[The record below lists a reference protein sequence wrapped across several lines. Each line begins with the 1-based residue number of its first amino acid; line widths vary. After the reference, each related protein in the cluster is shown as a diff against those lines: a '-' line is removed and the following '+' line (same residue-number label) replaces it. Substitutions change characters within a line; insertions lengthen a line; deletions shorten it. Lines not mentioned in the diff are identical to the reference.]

1 LLVGHLEKLEGAL
14 RELRRT
20 AHVEIH
26 ERVDLRAWT
35 TLGVGG
41 VAALVARCHSENG
54 VREVIDLAASHGL
67 GWVVL
72 GGGSRL
78 VAPDRGFRVPVVSL
92 TGELARWEPG
102 VDGLVAGAG
111 ANLAQVCRAAR
122 RAGLSGV
129 EDLDGRQHSIGG
141 FVNGAAHRVL
151 GAGNA
156 LDWVELQ
163 GPGASILR
171 WTSSLSSP
179 IPEPSVLHR
188 RVVVRAR
195 FSLKNP
201 GTAEAVPTTG
211 LSGLS
216 RPLRSIGPVFLDTH
230 DATAADLLDE
240 VGFAGT
246 ALGGVRF
253 GGNRGNRLLAG
264 RSATASD
271 VLELCRRAR
280 DSVASE
286 TGIELSP
293 ALVFLDED
301 GLAVP
306 L

>member
-1 LLVGHLEKLEGAL
+1 M
-14 RELRRT
+14 
-20 AHVEIH
+20 EIH

-41 VAALVARCHSENG
+41 IAALVARCHSENG

-92 TGELARWEPG
+92 TGELARWKAES
-102 VDGLVAGAG
+102 DGIVAGAG
-111 ANLAQVCRAAR
+111 ANLAQVCRAAG
-122 RAGLSGV
+122 RAGLSGI
-129 EDLDGRQHSIGG
+129 EDLDGRHHSIGG
-141 FVNGAAHRVL
+141 FVHGAAHQVL
-151 GAGNA
+151 DAGVA

-163 GPGASILR
+163 GPGAPVIR
-171 WTSSLSSP
+171 WTRSP
-179 IPEPSVLHR
+179 SQTVPEASEMHR
-188 RVVVRAR
+188 RVVSRIR
-195 FSLKNP
+195 FALKGP
-201 GTAEAVPTTG
+201 GAGEIRTTG
-211 LSGLS
+211 AFGGLS
-216 RPLRSIGPVFLDTH
+216 RPLRRMGPVFLDAD

-240 VGFAGT
+240 VGYAGT

-253 GGNRGNRLLAG
+253 GGARGNELLAG

-280 DSVASE
+280 DRVASA
-286 TGIELSP
+286 TGIELVP

-301 GLAVP
+301 GRAVS